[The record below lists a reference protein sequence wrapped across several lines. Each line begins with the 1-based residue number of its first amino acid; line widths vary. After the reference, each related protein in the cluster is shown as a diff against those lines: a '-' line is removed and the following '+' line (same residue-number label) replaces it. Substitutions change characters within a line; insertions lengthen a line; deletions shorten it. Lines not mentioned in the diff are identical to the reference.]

1 MDIFNVLQQT
11 STARNVL
18 PKKRTSAD
26 FGVKNSI
33 IPLSSTT
40 DPFLIFQ
47 EHYSVGGDALNLSAV
62 YAIIGMISNT
72 FSKIPYWVI
81 NRKDKS
87 HKEDD
92 NLYKILNVQPND
104 KMNAAVF
111 HRLMASWLLYYGEA
125 YAIPVRKFRS
135 TEVTGLMPIDPSRV
149 SKVVDTD
156 GTLYYRVTVDKKK
169 DKTEVYRYDEII
181 DWKNWTLD
189 GITGLSP
196 LEYARQTIQTGIN
209 QENFSK
215 EFYEGG
221 GRPSAVLKVES
232 DLSDVG
238 EKRTITNDKGE
249 EEEIVVSAKDV
260 IREEWKKRQSS
271 GDRFSIAVLDNGMDY
286 KEVTQIT
293 PEQMEFVNSKE
304 LNVQDIARFFG
315 MSTCMFKLGV
325 GKQTYSSNEQGQI
338 CYINDVIVPILR
350 QYELELAKV
359 LTESERQKGY
369 VIKGNLNA
377 ELRGDTSARANWYDK
392 MRSMGVYSIN
402 EIRELEDL
410 PSIGEDGDTRLIGAN
425 SIPLKRILEGATA
438 GSATPN
444 DLNPANEEEGADE
457 QRSEEEN
464 EQSTDNNEQ

>member
-1 MDIFNVLQQT
+1 MEIFNLLEKT
-11 STARNVL
+11 NTARNVL
-18 PKKRTSAD
+18 SKKSRSAD

-33 IPLSSTT
+33 SPISTNI

-47 EHYSVGGDALNLSAV
+47 ERYSAGGEALNLSAV

-92 NLYKILNVQPND
+92 NLYKILNVQPNE

-111 HRLMASWLLYYGEA
+111 HRLMASWLLYHGEA
-125 YAIPVRKFRS
+125 YAIPVRGFRS
-135 TEVTGLMPIDPSRV
+135 TQVTGLYPIDPSRV
-149 SKVVDTD
+149 SKVLDDD
-156 GTLYYRVTVDKKK
+156 GTLYYRVTFDKKNN
-169 DKTEVYRYDEII
+169 KTEVYRYDEIV

-189 GITGLSP
+189 GITGISP
-196 LEYARQTIQTGIN
+196 LEYARQTIQLGIN

-221 GRPSAVLKVES
+221 GRPSGILKFNS
-232 DLSDVG
+232 DLPEIGKKVVMNDEG
-238 EKRTITNDKGE
+238 EITTIEMPSK
-249 EEEIVVSAKDV
+249 EI
-260 IREEWKKRQSS
+260 IREEWKARQSS
-271 GDRFSIAVLDNGMDY
+271 GDRFNIAVLDEGVDY
-286 KEVTQIT
+286 KEISQIT

-350 QYELELAKV
+350 QYELELAKI

-425 SIPLKRILEGATA
+425 SIPLERILEGATA

-444 DLNPANEEEGADE
+444 DLNPANEEQSEDE
-457 QRSEEEN
+457 QQSEEEN
-464 EQSTDNNEQ
+464 EQSADNNEQ